1 MKNLLS
7 ITGTVAIVA
16 LLLGT
21 SLVQAEQNRYRSDQR
36 QKHHSFAISGMYSG
50 SLDGEVMISGRRVL
64 VDNRTILHSTEDGR
78 LEFGTHVVRRS
89 VYVAGVIDR
98 YGQKR
103 ATMIIVRDNNRS
115 HGKRPVTV
123 VGPDEGS

>member
-21 SLVQAEQNRYRSDQR
+21 SSVQAQQNRYRNDQTS
-36 QKHHSFAISGMYSG
+36 QKHHSFAISGVYSG

-64 VDNRTILHSTEDGR
+64 VDKKTVLHSTEDGR
-78 LEFGTHVVRRS
+78 LELGTHVVRRP
-89 VYVAGVIDR
+89 VYVAGIIDR
-98 YGQKR
+98 HGQKR
-103 ATMIIVRDNNRS
+103 ATMIIVRDTRS
-115 HGKRPVTV
+115 YGKRPVTV